1 MNLRKEQEIMIYKL
15 ETGFTQSKYIS
26 LLEEIYETGIDIT
39 FETNIKKDKK
49 VLVII
54 SFYKGKTY
62 IKMELYEK
70 GKEKFVLSAF
80 SDEIEICKQLKSVAL
95 SIEDNDDKYEYFL
108 SVN

>member
-1 MNLRKEQEIMIYKL
+1 MIYKL
-15 ETGFTQSKYIS
+15 ETRFTKAEYIS
-26 LLEEIYETGIDIT
+26 LLEDVCKTGIDIT

-49 VLVII
+49 ILVIF
-54 SFYKGKTY
+54 SFYKGETY
-62 IKMELYEK
+62 IKAELYKK

-80 SDEIEICKQLKSVAL
+80 SDEIEICKQLKSVTL